1 MFHPDQVARM
11 NQLQT
16 KHPNKHTIQVKKLS
30 KTATIPTKAHN
41 SDAGW
46 DLYAS
51 HEYMIGPHERFTI
64 KTGISLQIPDG
75 YVGLSWPRSGLAV
88 KQGADVLAGV
98 IDSGYRGE
106 IMVCLLNT
114 QQPSDFFG
122 YEDYIKI
129 KSGDRIAQILFQE
142 VPHFELTEI
151 DTLQDTDRSDSG
163 FGSSGK

>member
-1 MFHPDQVARM
+1 
-11 NQLQT
+11 
-16 KHPNKHTIQVKKLS
+16 
-30 KTATIPTKAHN
+30 
-41 SDAGW
+41 
-46 DLYAS
+46 
-51 HEYMIGPHERFTI
+51 
-64 KTGISLQIPDG
+64 
-75 YVGLSWPRSGLAV
+75 
-88 KQGADVLAGV
+88 
-98 IDSGYRGE
+98 
-106 IMVCLLNT
+106 MVCLLNT